1 MAVLSIAGVQAS
13 AAKKSDAPRDSV
25 RILFVG
31 NSFTYHND
39 MPQMVDSIA
48 AKVKLFKEKLMVE
61 KVVKGGRRLSGHL
74 ADKPLYKAL
83 EKGNWDFVVVQ
94 EQSSDPALSTAD
106 VAEKVYPNALRLDSL
121 IKATN
126 PKAEVVYY
134 MTWGHKY
141 GYREDM
147 PDYPMIN
154 TYEGMQERLI
164 TTYLEMAYK
173 TGGVCAPVGMAWRT
187 VRAERP
193 NLTLYKDDSYHPSR
207 LGSYLA
213 ANVIFTTIFL
223 KHYQTGYHAGLSPE
237 VAEYIQQVAQNTV
250 FDNLRLLNIKSPL
263 E

>member
-1 MAVLSIAGVQAS
+1 MLSMAGVQAS
-13 AAKKSDAPRDSV
+13 AAKKTDASADST
-25 RILFVG
+25 RILFIG
-31 NSFTYHND
+31 NSFTFYNE
-39 MPQMVDSIA
+39 MPKMVDSIA
-48 AKVKLFKEKLMVE
+48 AKQKWITKKLVIES
-61 KVVKGGRRLSGHL
+61 VVKGGRRLSGHL

-83 EKGNWDFVVVQ
+83 EKGNWDYVVVQ
-94 EQSSDPALSTAD
+94 EQSSDPALPTAD

-154 TYEGMQERLI
+154 TYEGMQERII
-164 TTYLEMAYK
+164 TTYLEMTYA
-173 TGGVCAPVGMAWRT
+173 TGGVCAPVGLAWRT

-223 KHYQTGYHAGLSPE
+223 KHYQTGYHAGFSPE

-250 FDNLRLLNIKSPL
+250 FNNLRLLNIKK
-263 E
+263 